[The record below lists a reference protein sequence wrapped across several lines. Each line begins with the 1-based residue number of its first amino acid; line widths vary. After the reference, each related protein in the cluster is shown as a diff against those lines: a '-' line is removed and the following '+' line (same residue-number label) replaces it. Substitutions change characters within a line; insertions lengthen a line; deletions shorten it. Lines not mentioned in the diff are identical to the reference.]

1 MGVILFATLAK
12 AISVS
17 LLIKIEAFR
26 ISPKL
31 DESAWSAIAV
41 LVVLVMV
48 LPLVF
53 ALTVAWIWSILV
65 IPLTRPPIFHRPVF
79 EL

>member
-1 MGVILFATLAK
+1 MGVRLFATLVK

-17 LLIKIEAFR
+17 LLIKIGTLR

-31 DESAWSAIAV
+31 VESAWSARAV
-41 LVVLVMV
+41 LEVLIMV

-53 ALTVAWIWSILV
+53 ALTVAWIWSILEV
-65 IPLTRPPIFHRPVF
+65 PFSRPPIFHRPVF